1 MPHSAAPGSAGA
13 LVSSRLQHHLQQ
25 FITHHHIEGHL
36 LVALSG
42 GLDSC
47 VLLHLLA
54 SLRDSSGNRLSAM
67 HVHHGLSPHADQWAE
82 HCQRLCARYAI
93 PLQLVCVHV
102 PRDSGQGLEA
112 AARHLRY
119 EALRAAHADYVVLAH
134 HQDDQAETVMLQ
146 LLRGAGMRGLAAM
159 ASHDAQQRLLRPLLD
174 ISRAQLAEYAAQHQL
189 EWVEDESNHD
199 THYDRNFCRQQVLPL
214 LEQRF
219 PGARKA
225 LARSALHAAE
235 AESLQMALA
244 ELDAADALRG
254 DALNVAS
261 LQALGEVRARNLLR
275 WWLSSRLRYLPHR
288 EHLQEM
294 LRQLLT
300 AADDAR
306 LALLLDGEQGLWLRR
321 YRGYAYVVAKL
332 KSADLDIIWDQQ
344 PVVAL
349 PDGSQLKLEQ
359 QRGSGL
365 SLNRLSGKAL
375 RIRHRQGG
383 EHFRP
388 YANRPGRSLKHW
400 LQEADIPPW
409 QREQLPLVFADDE
422 LIWVPGIGMA
432 SHLQAESHEDGLLIC
447 WSGSPVKD
455 VN

>member
-1 MPHSAAPGSAGA
+1 MSHSAAPGSAGA
-13 LVSSRLQHHLQQ
+13 LHSSRLQQHLQQ
-25 FITHHHIEGHL
+25 FITQHHIEGHL

-54 SLRDSSGNRLSAM
+54 TLPENPGIRLSAM
-67 HVHHGLSPHADQWAE
+67 HVHHGLSPQADEWAE
-82 HCQRLCARYAI
+82 HCQRLCASHAI
-93 PLQLVCVHV
+93 PLQVVHVQV

-119 EALRAAHADYVVLAH
+119 EALRAARADYVVLAH

-159 ASHDAQQRLLRPLLD
+159 ASYDAQQGLLRPLLD

-189 EWVEDESNHD
+189 EWVEDESNQD
-199 THYDRNFCRQQVLPL
+199 THYDRNFCRQQVLSL

-219 PGARKA
+219 PGAGKA

-254 DALNVAS
+254 DALNVAR
-261 LQALGEVRARNLLR
+261 LQALGEARARNLLR

-300 AADDAR
+300 AADDAK
-306 LALLLDGEQGLWLRR
+306 LALLLDGEQSLWLRR
-321 YRGYAYVVAKL
+321 YRGHAYVVAQR
-332 KSADLDIIWDQQ
+332 KSADLDIVWDQQ

-349 PDGSQLKLEQ
+349 PDGSQLKFEQ
-359 QRGSGL
+359 QRGAGL
-365 SLNRLSGKAL
+365 SLNRLAGKHL
-375 RIRHRQGG
+375 HIRHRQGG
-383 EHFRP
+383 EHFKP

-400 LQEADIPPW
+400 LQEADMPPW
-409 QREQLPLVFADDE
+409 QREQLPLMFAEDQ

-447 WSGSPVKD
+447 WSGSPLKD
-455 VN
+455 AN

>member
-1 MPHSAAPGSAGA
+1 MSHPAAPGSAGA
-13 LVSSRLQHHLQQ
+13 LASSRLQQHLQQ
-25 FITHHHIEGHL
+25 FITHHSIEGHL
-36 LVALSG
+36 LIALSG

-47 VLLHLLA
+47 VLLHLFA
-54 SLRDSSGNRLSAM
+54 AFHNSPGIRLSAM

-82 HCQRLCARYAI
+82 HCRRLCASHAI
-93 PLQLVCVHV
+93 PLQVVRVHV
-102 PRDSGQGLEA
+102 PCDSGQGLEA

-119 EALRAAHADYVVLAH
+119 EALRGAQADYVVLAH

-174 ISRAQLAEYAAQHQL
+174 ISRAQLAAYAAEHQL
-189 EWVEDESNHD
+189 GWVEDESNHD
-199 THYDRNFCRQQVLPL
+199 THYDRNFCRQQVLPM

-244 ELDAADALRG
+244 ELDAAEALRG

-300 AADDAR
+300 AADDAK
-306 LALLLDGEQGLWLRR
+306 LALLLDGELGLWLRR
-321 YRGYAYVVAKL
+321 YRGYAHVVVDL
-332 KSADLDIIWDQQ
+332 KTATMDIAWDQQ

-349 PDGSQLKLEQ
+349 PDGSQLYFEQ
-359 QRGSGL
+359 RRGVGL
-365 SLNRLSGKAL
+365 ALDRLSGKTL

-383 EHFRP
+383 EHFKP
-388 YANRPGRSLKHW
+388 HANRPGRSLKHW
-400 LQEADIPPW
+400 LQDAAMPPW
-409 QREQLPLVFADDE
+409 QREQLPLVFGDDE

-432 SHLQAESHEDGLLIC
+432 SHLQAEAHEDGLVIR
-447 WSGSPVKD
+447 WSGNPWMDS
-455 VN
+455 N